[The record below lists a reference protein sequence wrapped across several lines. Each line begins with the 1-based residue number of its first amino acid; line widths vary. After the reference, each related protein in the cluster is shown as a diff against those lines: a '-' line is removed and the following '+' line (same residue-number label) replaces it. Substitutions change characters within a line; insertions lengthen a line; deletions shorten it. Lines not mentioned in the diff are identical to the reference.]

1 MKKNILVLGITCLL
15 VACSSDNKPDSGI
28 YDMKTVQEYNARVQS
43 GNTVVASQKARVSK
57 QEETPLKMNAS
68 DEKAK
73 VRIISPTL
81 PVVPA
86 VGVGYYHHYHNW

>member
-15 VACSSDNKPDSGI
+15 VACSSDNKPDNGI
-28 YDMKTVQEYNARVQS
+28 YDMKTVQEYNARVQR

-68 DEKAK
+68 DDKAK

-81 PVVPA
+81 SVVPA